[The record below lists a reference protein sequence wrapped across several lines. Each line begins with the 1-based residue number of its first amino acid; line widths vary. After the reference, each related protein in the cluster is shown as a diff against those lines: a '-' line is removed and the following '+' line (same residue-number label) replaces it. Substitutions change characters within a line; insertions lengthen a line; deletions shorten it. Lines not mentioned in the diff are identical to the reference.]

1 MRPTTLF
8 VVVGDAVVVVVA
20 VASLLQ
26 RFSLFSCTLQVY
38 TVFHGFSLE
47 NNLLKKKLHTVVLRS
62 GTCLII

>member
-26 RFSLFSCTLQVY
+26 RFSLFSCTLQVS
-38 TVFHGFSLE
+38 VFCYFIREIKSIRVKQKGKTE
-47 NNLLKKKLHTVVLRS
+47 N
-62 GTCLII
+62 